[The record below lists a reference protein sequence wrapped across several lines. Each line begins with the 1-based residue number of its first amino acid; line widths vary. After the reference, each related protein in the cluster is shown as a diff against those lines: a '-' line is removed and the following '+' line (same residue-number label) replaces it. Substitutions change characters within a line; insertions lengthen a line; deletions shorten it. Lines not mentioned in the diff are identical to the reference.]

1 MIEMNETL
9 GEGIVEQ
16 KQSGEYMHE
25 ALCTE
30 TASASPVKVSD
41 GIIAEASVTAQNE
54 RLIVAEL
61 VLRIHKDRDLAAF
74 NRLYM
79 RYNATL
85 FNYALVRAS
94 GRHQLAEDVFQEA
107 FEKVINLIITG
118 EGKLLQSAREGTI
131 EFSAY
136 VKKIID
142 SKLASHFRARINSE
156 VPFGDLDPD
165 ILMREASVSH
175 QNENS
180 EEETLACQLNRPIVD
195 PGTRGVRA
203 VNQMVNAFA
212 EKIEDADPLKQI
224 EKEEQQAVLRRAI
237 TQLPQAQRNTLLLW
251 MSGLSYEQI
260 AEMEGMK
267 PEGIR
272 TRLKKAMQ
280 RTTDT
285 FQAIY
290 A

>member
-1 MIEMNETL
+1 MNETL

-16 KQSGEYMHE
+16 EQPGEQTHE
-25 ALCTE
+25 ARYTE
-30 TASASPVKVSD
+30 SASASPVEVSD
-41 GIIAEASVTAQNE
+41 GISAEASVTAQNE

-61 VLRIHKDRDLAAF
+61 VLRIHKDRDLAAL

-79 RYNATL
+79 RYNITL

-107 FEKVINLIITG
+107 LEKVINLIITG

-165 ILMREASVSH
+165 MLMREASVSH

-180 EEETLACQLNRPIVD
+180 EEETLACQLNRPVVD

-280 RTTDT
+280 RTADT